1 MNDSE
6 RSQVEAVVFDWDGTL
21 MDSKEAILATY
32 RATTTEVLGSPYPT
46 EPGDV
51 DRIIQLR
58 GKESFDLIAD
68 GDPELTER
76 IATTFHREYQVM
88 QSRTQPFPGTAETLE
103 RLRGAGIKLGVAT
116 SKARARTE
124 LEGERTGILGLFD
137 VIVTGDDVE
146 RAKPDPESVARAIA
160 ELGVKPRAAIYVGDG
175 PNDILAGRGAGAIT
189 VGVSYGFHP
198 DELALENPDHIIEHP
213 SELLG
218 LAGHP
223 VAS

>member
-32 RATTTEVLGSPYPT
+32 RATTTKLLGKPFPT
-46 EPGDV
+46 EPEDIHQ
-51 DRIIQLR
+51 IIQLR
-58 GKESFDLIAD
+58 AKESFDLIAA

-76 IATTFHREYQVM
+76 IAATFQREYQVM
-88 QSRTQPFPGTAETLE
+88 QTQTQPFPGTAEALE
-103 RLRGAGIKLGVAT
+103 QLRAAGIRLGVAT

-124 LEGERTGILGLFD
+124 LEGERTGLLGFFD
-137 VIVTGDDVE
+137 VIITGDDVE

-160 ELGVKPRAAIYVGDG
+160 ELGVAPAAAIYVGDG
-175 PNDILAGRGAGAIT
+175 PNDILAGRGSGAIT

-198 DELALENPDHIIEHP
+198 DELALEGPDHVIEHP

-218 LAGHP
+218 LAGLP
-223 VAS
+223 VAG